1 LFLSFTFKKKKKAF
15 GELFGNFGDFMT
27 LPFGVDIRRHFAIC
41 EFFPV
46 KFEMF
51 FFFSVNQKS
60 LSL

>member
-1 LFLSFTFKKKKKAF
+1 M
-15 GELFGNFGDFMT
+15 FGNFGDFMT

-51 FFFSVNQKS
+51 FFFQWTKNPCPFETSASPLIFVRR
-60 LSL
+60 